1 MREPMLSNRIA
12 HLVEPPRWVP
22 FPVVCRTMLGIV
34 GILGAIFF
42 IVGMLF
48 TWLFIGDF
56 RPIDEWQLSRST
68 TTARATVTQVAGTGA
83 TENDMPVYEY
93 HFTFTTPDEQ
103 SITARSYST
112 GQLWSVDERVIV
124 QYLPDKP
131 TVARLENTRRSQ
143 FGPLVLFVLLFPT
156 VGAILFAVA
165 TVGGLRRVILLRQ
178 GEVASAQA
186 ISVQA
191 TGARVNNQPVMKYT
205 YEFQTWDGQTY
216 PGASKALASGEIGDE
231 NEEPVLYLP
240 TNPYQ
245 SVLVDALPLRCS
257 LDVDD
262 AGQWVSYESVWPV
275 VWYALIWAGILVNV
289 GFGLLRVLGVF

>member
-1 MREPMLSNRIA
+1 
-12 HLVEPPRWVP
+12 
-22 FPVVCRTMLGIV
+22 MLGIV
-34 GILGAIFF
+34 GVLGAIFF
-42 IVGMLF
+42 VVGMLF

-56 RPIDEWQLSRST
+56 RPVDEWRLSLST
-68 TTARATVTQVAGTGA
+68 TTARATITQVAGTGA
-83 TENDMPVYEY
+83 TENDAPVYEY
-93 HFTFTTPDEQ
+93 QFTFTTPDEQ
-103 SITARSYST
+103 TITTRSYST
-112 GQLWSVDERVIV
+112 GRLWSVGERVIV
-124 QYLPDKP
+124 QYVPDKP
-131 TVARLENTRRSQ
+131 TIARLENTRRSQ

-165 TVGGLRRVILLRQ
+165 TVGGLRRLVLLRQ
-178 GEVASAQA
+178 GEVASARA

-191 TGARVNNQPVMKYT
+191 TGARVNNQPVLKYT

-231 NEEPVLYLP
+231 TEEPVLYLP

-289 GFGLLRVLGVF
+289 GCALLRVLGVF

>member
-22 FPVVCRTMLGIV
+22 FPVICRTMLGIV
-34 GILGAIFF
+34 GVVGAIFL

-56 RPIDEWQLSRST
+56 RPVDKWRLSRST
-68 TTARATVTQVAGTGA
+68 TTARATVTQVARTGA
-83 TENDMPVYEY
+83 TENDVPVYEY

-103 SITARSYST
+103 TITARSYST

-143 FGPLVLFVLLFPT
+143 FGLLVLLALLFPT
-156 VGAILFAVA
+156 IGAILFAVA
-165 TVGGLRRVILLRQ
+165 TVGGLRHVILLRQ
-178 GEVASAQA
+178 GEVASARA
-186 ISVQA
+186 ISVRA

-205 YEFQTWDGQTY
+205 YEFQTWDGQPY
-216 PGASKALASGEIGDE
+216 SGASRALASGEIGDE
-231 NEEPVLYLP
+231 TEEPVLYLS
-240 TNPYQ
+240 TNPHQ

-262 AGQWVSYESVWPV
+262 AGQWISYESVWPV
-275 VWYALIWAGILVNV
+275 VWYALIWVGILANV
-289 GFGLLRVLGVF
+289 GYGLLRVLGVF